1 MMSGTYRAIEINKP
15 GIFTEVSRPLQDPG
29 PNQVRIRV
37 EACGVCHT
45 DSALVNGEFPNL
57 TYPRVPGHE
66 VVGRIEAVGS
76 DVKTRSVGQ
85 RVGVGIFGGWDGTCV
100 SCLRGDFVNCANGVL
115 TGIMIDGGY
124 AEVMMMDARS
134 TVTIPDG
141 LESVNAAPLLCA
153 GVTTFNALR
162 NAGLRTGA
170 LVAIQGVGGLGHLGI
185 QYARRM
191 GFRTVAIG
199 LGRESEKLAKELGA
213 HEYIDSGTED
223 AGAKL
228 RALGGADAILA
239 TAPNGKAMSGLING
253 LAARGKLLV
262 IGLASDPLEVDT
274 GSLVFGMRSIS
285 GSTTGSVQDEQET
298 VDFSLLENVE
308 PMIEVMPLSK
318 AREAYDRMMAAK
330 ARFRVVL
337 SMNGSSTSN

>member
-1 MMSGTYRAIEINKP
+1 MKGTYKAIEISKL
-15 GIFTEVSRPLQDPG
+15 GVFTQVSRPLQDPG
-29 PNQVRIRV
+29 PDQVRIQV

-45 DSALVNGEFPNL
+45 DSVLVNGEIPNL

-66 VVGRIEAVGS
+66 VIGRIDAVGS
-76 DVKTRSVGQ
+76 NVKTRSVGQ
-85 RVGVGIFGGWDGTCV
+85 RVGVGIFGERDDTCV
-100 SCLRGDFVNCANGVL
+100 SCLRGDFVNCANAAL
-115 TGIMIDGGY
+115 TGITIDGGY
-124 AEVMMMDARS
+124 AEVMMIAARS
-134 TVTIPDG
+134 TVAIPDG
-141 LESVNAAPLLCA
+141 LESVKAAPLLCA

-162 NAGLRTGA
+162 NAGLGAGA

-199 LGRESEKLAKELGA
+199 LGRESEKLAKQLGA
-213 HEYIDSGTED
+213 HEYVDSGAED
-223 AGAKL
+223 SGAKL
-228 RALGGADAILA
+228 RALGGAAAILA
-239 TAPNGKAMSGLING
+239 TAPSGKAMSGLING

-262 IGLASDPLEVDT
+262 IGLAPDPLEVNT
-274 GSLVFGMRSIS
+274 GSLVFGMRSIW
-285 GSTTGSVQDEQET
+285 GMTTGSVQDEQET
-298 VDFSLLENVE
+298 VEFSLLENVE

-337 SMNGSSTSN
+337 SMNGASTSN

>member
-1 MMSGTYRAIEINKP
+1 MMSGTYKAMKVTKP
-15 GIFTEVSRPLQDPG
+15 GVLTKEKKPLQNPG

-45 DSALVNGEFPNL
+45 DSALVNRELPNL

-66 VVGRIEAVGS
+66 VIGRIDAVGS
-76 DVKTRSVGQ
+76 NVKSRSVGQ
-85 RVGVGIFGGWDGTCV
+85 RVGVGICGGWDDTCI
-100 SCLRGDFVNCANGVL
+100 SCLRGDFVNCANAVL

-124 AEVMMMDARS
+124 AEVMMIDARS

-141 LESVNAAPLLCA
+141 LESVKGAPLLCA

-162 NAGLRTGA
+162 NASLRAGG

-213 HEYIDSGTED
+213 AQYIDRGAEK
-223 AGAKL
+223 AGARL
-228 RALGGADAILA
+228 RGSAGA
-239 TAPNGKAMSGLING
+239 
-253 LAARGKLLV
+253 
-262 IGLASDPLEVDT
+262 
-274 GSLVFGMRSIS
+274 
-285 GSTTGSVQDEQET
+285 
-298 VDFSLLENVE
+298 
-308 PMIEVMPLSK
+308 
-318 AREAYDRMMAAK
+318 
-330 ARFRVVL
+330 
-337 SMNGSSTSN
+337 